1 MSAFP
6 GSPRLIKGAIIGLD
20 LKNPLAS
27 VIVFQYNPDTM
38 TRRLEARSKGGTE
51 WDSSEAFRL
60 TGPPKEN
67 ISLSIELDAADQLE
81 EDNGLAKAV
90 GISPALSALEML
102 IYPKSYDVIKG
113 ALFANAGFVE
123 IIQPQAPLALFVWG
137 PTRVLPVRLTSL
149 SITEEAYDTI
159 LNPIRAKVDLD
170 LYVLSYA
177 DLKVSHPGFYLFMA
191 HQITKELM
199 ASSNTLL
206 NIGNTGSIGISKLF

>member
-51 WDSSEAFRL
+51 WDRSEAFRL
-60 TGPPKEN
+60 TGPPNEN